1 MKRAKYI
8 IISFL
13 IITSFIGAITEDKSF
28 VSHLIKQLKNYIE
41 KLPEEKVYL
50 QTDKNLYRPGEI
62 IWFKAHVVKPTN
74 NNPSFL
80 CKTLNTF
87 LVDESGNEIIDE
99 IFIINNGIVKGSLL
113 LDSTFADGNYK
124 LIAYSSWMKNL
135 DAKDA
140 FCKNVFIRKHIPP
153 PFIIQ
158 VSLNDSL
165 YFPSDTLKAEL
176 LMISLE
182 GKPIEKHKFE
192 FVLRTLDKIVK
203 KGKGKTN
210 ESGKASI
217 NLLLTEKY
225 LADKIFLD
233 ITSEYLNYPQ
243 RVSILVPTPDYK
255 VDLQFFPEGGEMING
270 METKVAFKAVDNEG
284 NPFDFEGEIF
294 KNNSEVVASVKSFY
308 LGMGVFKLIPQKTDS
323 LKLRII
329 KPSGITSLYPLPK
342 TIPEGHTL
350 LITDRRRDTLTV
362 KVQSSETKRWNDL
375 YLIAQVRG
383 RIYWYTPNA
392 FKGDTIIEIPTK
404 FFPAGIAQITLFD
417 GQYIPHAERLVF
429 VNKHKRM
436 YIDIIPDKETYDPR
450 EKVVLN
456 IEVKDENDNP
466 ILADLCLSVVE
477 KNRLRNINKEPN
489 IQSYLLLNPQ
499 LNGKIFNPNF
509 YLQNTE
515 KADQALDLLLM
526 THGWRRF
533 KWEDILSFDE
543 TKGSSYINQDYIHG
557 VVYNSRGKP
566 VVNAQFSVLKTLGN
580 WEYYGTKTDVSGKFQ
595 IPSEVYLEMGKSNL
609 SVQAVAPNGNVN
621 LNIEFD
627 NTFLVKTIDYYVLN
641 EIESEEIDFG
651 NKDEKK
657 QKIETKGTKLIVT
670 EPFNIK
676 DYFSSITEG
685 SILIEEVSIKG
696 RKPLANIPPEEFRR
710 KYVEFKK
717 KGDELYPIFGDF
729 VSLLRQVNPAFL
741 IRDDKI
747 IFRGRTTFQGK
758 PQGALII
765 IDGIPINFDPE
776 TSMSDLDELINSSDI
791 AEIKIT
797 PSPGAALKYS
807 GQFMGGLIEIKTKGS
822 KEYFDELRKK
832 EMEPGESYIT
842 LLRGFRISREFYS
855 PSYDLRF
862 ADSLTEEDVRST
874 IYWNPEVHVDNTGIA
889 QVTFFNSDVK
899 TSIKG
904 TVEGIGVGGRLGT
917 STFNYNVKPDTIKLY
932 IDKNK

>member
-1 MKRAKYI
+1 MKRVKYI
-8 IISFL
+8 LIYFL
-13 IITSFIGAITEDKSF
+13 IITFFIGAVTEDKSF
-28 VSHLIKQLKNYIE
+28 IFHLTKQLKNYIE

-50 QTDKNLYRPGEI
+50 QTDKNRYRPGEN
-62 IWFKAHVVKPTN
+62 IWFKAHVVEPTN
-74 NNPSFL
+74 NNPSFYS
-80 CKTLNTF
+80 KTLNIF
-87 LVDESGNEIIDE
+87 LVDERGNEIIDE
-99 IFIINNGIVKGSLL
+99 KFIINNGIVNGNLP
-113 LDSTFADGNYK
+113 LDSTFADGDYK

-135 DAKDA
+135 DAENA
-140 FCKNVFIRKHIPP
+140 FCKDIFIRKYIPP
-153 PFIIQ
+153 PFIMQ

-165 YFPSDTLKAEL
+165 YLPFDTLEAEL

-217 NLLLTEKY
+217 NLLLTEKH

-233 ITSEYLNYPQ
+233 ITSEYINYPQ
-243 RVSILVPTPDYK
+243 RISILVPTPDYK

-270 METKVAFKAVDNEG
+270 METKVAFKAVDNQG

-308 LGMGVFKLIPQKTDS
+308 LGMGICTLIPQKTDS
-323 LKLRII
+323 LKLRIT
-329 KPSGITSLYPLPK
+329 KPLGITSLYPLPK
-342 TIPEGHTL
+342 PISEGHTL

-362 KVQSSETKRWNDL
+362 KVQSSETKRLNDL

-383 RIYWYTPNA
+383 RIYWSTPNA
-392 FKGDTIIEIPTK
+392 FKGDTIIEIPTR
-404 FFPAGIAQITLFD
+404 FFPAGISQITLFD
-417 GQYIPHAERLVF
+417 SQYIPHAERLVF
-429 VNKHKRM
+429 INKHKRM
-436 YIDIIPDKETYDPR
+436 YIDIITDKEIYDPR

-456 IEVKDENDNP
+456 IKVKDENDYP

-477 KNRLRNINKEPN
+477 ENRLRNINKEPN
-489 IQSYLLLNPQ
+489 IQSYLLLTPE

-509 YLQNTE
+509 YLKNTE

-543 TKGSSYINQDYIHG
+543 TKESSYTNQDYILG
-557 VVYNSRGKP
+557 VVYNKRGKP
-566 VVNAQFSVLKTLGN
+566 IANAQVSVLKTFGD
-580 WEYYGTKTDVSGKFQ
+580 WEYYGTETDGSGKFL
-595 IPSEVYLEMGKSNL
+595 IPSEVYIEMGKDHL
-609 SVQAVAPNGNVN
+609 SVQAVAPNGKKN

-627 NTFLVKTIDYYVLN
+627 NTFLEKTIDYYVFN
-641 EIESEEIDFG
+641 KIESEEIDFG
-651 NKDEKK
+651 DKDEKK
-657 QKIETKGTKLIVT
+657 QKIETEGKTPIAT
-670 EPFNIK
+670 ESFNLK

-685 SILIEEVSIKG
+685 TILIEEVSIKG
-696 RKPLANIPPEEFRR
+696 RKPLVNIPPEELRR

-717 KGDELYPIFGDF
+717 KGDELYPVSGDL
-729 VSLLRQVNPAFL
+729 VSLLKQVHGAFEVKG
-741 IRDDKI
+741 DKI
-747 IFRGRTTFQGK
+747 IFRGPTSFFGVH
-758 PQGALII
+758 GALFV
-765 IDGIPINFDPE
+765 IDGMHGVQMRTLISEVN
-776 TSMSDLDELINSSDI
+776 DLVNTFDI
-791 AEIKIT
+791 AEIKVT
-797 PSPGAALKYS
+797 TSPGAALKYS

-832 EMEPGESYIT
+832 EMEPGESNFT
-842 LLRGFRISREFYS
+842 LLKGFRIGREFYS

-862 ADSLTEEDVRST
+862 ADSLTEKDIRST

-904 TVEGIGVGGRLGT
+904 TIEGIGVGGLLGT
-917 STFNYNVKPDTIKLY
+917 ANFNYKIKWDSTKINVH
-932 IDKNK
+932 